1 MGSNDVP
8 PAIAYEQYPRAIEI
22 QTISSCNAGC
32 IICPHPDV
40 SQALPTGMMSMELF
54 RRIIDQIEP
63 SWGTRI
69 IPYLNSEPL
78 LDSLIFPRLRYVM
91 ERCPD
96 SDVELSTNVSALNP
110 VVQDKLS
117 EVRLRELRLSVFGF
131 TEKTH
136 GSLMPGLRWH
146 QVKRNLD
153 HLVNNGSLRE
163 RIGQL
168 SLVMIDHPLVT
179 EEDMRL
185 AKEYC
190 DHHSVSYNFWGFLD
204 RGRNVVRFS
213 NDVYNL
219 AVSGCEQRRPLERM
233 HITFTGQVILCCQDW
248 RWDNTIGNVREDT
261 LLDIWNSEA
270 YNRYR
275 DAIYSG
281 RGAAPELCKRCKLS
295 LRTAI

>member
-1 MGSNDVP
+1 MENNNVSGT
-8 PAIAYEQYPRAIEI
+8 IAYERYPRAIEI
-22 QTISSCNAGC
+22 QTISACNAGC

-40 SQALPTGMMSMELF
+40 SRVLPVGTMSMELF
-54 RRIIDQIEP
+54 RRIVDQIEP

-78 LDSLIFPRLRYVM
+78 LDSLIFSRLRYVM

-96 SDVELSTNVSALNP
+96 SDIEFSTNVSALNP

-117 EVRLRELRLSVFGF
+117 EIRLKELRLSVFGF

-136 GSLMPGLRWH
+136 GSLMPGLQWH

-153 HLVNNGSLRE
+153 HLVNNTRLRE
-163 RIGQL
+163 HIGQL
-168 SLVMIDHPLVT
+168 ILVMIDHSLVT
-179 EEDMRL
+179 EEDVRL

-190 DHHSVSYNFWGFLD
+190 DYHSISYNFWGFLD
-204 RGRNVVRFS
+204 RGQNVMRFS

-233 HITFTGQVILCCQDW
+233 HITFTGKVILCCQDW
-248 RWDNTIGNVREDT
+248 QWGNMIGDVKENT
-261 LLDIWNSEA
+261 LLDIWDSEV

-275 DAIYSG
+275 NAIYSG

-295 LRTAI
+295 LRAII